1 MRTSGELKDIAISA
15 LEGKW
20 GQAVG
25 LTFVMAVLESV
36 ASGLSYIPIV
46 GAVFTLVAMP
56 LSFGFA
62 VAFLNN
68 LRGGEARIE
77 TLFAG
82 YKDFGRVFLT
92 QLIMCI
98 YVCLWSLLL
107 VVPGVIKAISYTMTS
122 FVLNDNPKLSY
133 DAAISRSSRLMQ
145 GHKMEYFVFVLSFAG
160 WFVLS
165 VLTMFIG
172 FLWLAPYF
180 QTAKAAFYHELL
192 AEHDEDIAVVIDDDT
207 MPAEGLRPLE

>member
-25 LTFVMAVLESV
+25 LTFVIGVLESA
-36 ASGLSYIPIV
+36 ASGLSNIPMV
-46 GAVFTLVAMP
+46 GVVFPLLAMP
-56 LSFGFA
+56 LTFGFA

-68 LRGGEARIE
+68 LRGGEARFE

-92 QLIMCI
+92 LLIMGI
-98 YVCLWSLLL
+98 YTFLWSLLL
-107 VVPGVIKAISYTMTS
+107 VVPGVIKAISYTMTP
-122 FVLNDNPKLSY
+122 FVLNDNPELSY
-133 DAAISRSSRLMQ
+133 DAAISKSSRLMQ

-165 VLTMFIG
+165 ILTMFIG

-192 AEHDEDIAVVIDDDT
+192 AEQDEYVATVIDDDT
-207 MPAEGLRPLE
+207 TSAEELRPLE

>member
-25 LTFVMAVLESV
+25 LTFVIGVLESA
-36 ASGLSYIPIV
+36 ASGLSYIPMV
-46 GAVFTLVAMP
+46 GVVFPLLAMP
-56 LSFGFA
+56 LTFGFA

-68 LRGGEARIE
+68 LRGGEARFE

-92 QLIMCI
+92 LLIMGI
-98 YVCLWSLLL
+98 YTFLWSLLL
-107 VVPGVIKAISYTMTS
+107 VVPGVIKAISYTMTP
-122 FVLNDNPKLSY
+122 FVLNDNPELSY
-133 DAAISRSSRLMQ
+133 DAAISKSSRLMQ

-165 VLTMFIG
+165 ILTMFIG

-192 AEHDEDIAVVIDDDT
+192 AEQDEYVATVIDDT
-207 MPAEGLRPLE
+207 TSAEELRPLE

>member
-25 LTFVMAVLESV
+25 LTFVIGVLESA
-36 ASGLSYIPIV
+36 ASGLSYIPMV
-46 GAVFTLVAMP
+46 GVVFPLLAMP
-56 LSFGFA
+56 LTFGFA

-68 LRGGEARIE
+68 LRGGEARFE

-92 QLIMCI
+92 LLIMGI
-98 YVCLWSLLL
+98 YTFLWSLLL
-107 VVPGVIKAISYTMTS
+107 VVPGVIKAISYTMTP
-122 FVLNDNPKLSY
+122 FVLNDNPELSY
-133 DAAISRSSRLMQ
+133 DAAISKSSRLMQ

-165 VLTMFIG
+165 ILTMFIG

-192 AEHDEDIAVVIDDDT
+192 AEQDEYVATVIDDDT
-207 MPAEGLRPLE
+207 TSAEELRLLE

>member
-25 LTFVMAVLESV
+25 LTFVIGVLESA
-36 ASGLSYIPIV
+36 ASGLSYIPMV
-46 GAVFTLVAMP
+46 GVVFPLLAMP
-56 LSFGFA
+56 LTFGFA

-68 LRGGEARIE
+68 LRGGEARFE

-92 QLIMCI
+92 LLIMGI
-98 YVCLWSLLL
+98 YTFLWSLLL
-107 VVPGVIKAISYTMTS
+107 VVPGVIKAISYTMTP
-122 FVLNDNPKLSY
+122 FVLNDNPELSY
-133 DAAISRSSRLMQ
+133 DAAISKSSHLMQ

-165 VLTMFIG
+165 ILTMFIG

-192 AEHDEDIAVVIDDDT
+192 AEQDEYVATVIDDDT
-207 MPAEGLRPLE
+207 TSAEELRPLE

>member
-25 LTFVMAVLESV
+25 LTFVIGVLESA
-36 ASGLSYIPIV
+36 ASGLSYIPMV
-46 GAVFTLVAMP
+46 GVVFPLLAMP
-56 LSFGFA
+56 LTFGFA

-68 LRGGEARIE
+68 LRGGEARFE

-92 QLIMCI
+92 LLIMGI
-98 YVCLWSLLL
+98 YTFLWSLLL
-107 VVPGVIKAISYTMTS
+107 VVPGVIKAISYTMTP
-122 FVLNDNPKLSY
+122 FVLNDNPELSY
-133 DAAISRSSRLMQ
+133 DAAISKSSRLMQ

-165 VLTMFIG
+165 ILTMFIG

-192 AEHDEDIAVVIDDDT
+192 AEQDEYVATVIDDDT
-207 MPAEGLRPLE
+207 TSAEELRPLE

>member
-25 LTFVMAVLESV
+25 LTFVIGVLESA
-36 ASGLSYIPIV
+36 ASGLSYIPMV
-46 GAVFTLVAMP
+46 GVVFPLLAMP
-56 LSFGFA
+56 LTFGFA

-68 LRGGEARIE
+68 LRGSEARFE

-92 QLIMCI
+92 LLIMGI
-98 YVCLWSLLL
+98 YTFLWSLLL
-107 VVPGVIKAISYTMTS
+107 VVPGVIKAISYTMTP
-122 FVLNDNPKLSY
+122 FVLNDNPELSY
-133 DAAISRSSRLMQ
+133 DAAISKSSRLMQ

-165 VLTMFIG
+165 ILTMFIG

-192 AEHDEDIAVVIDDDT
+192 AEQDEYVATVIDDDT
-207 MPAEGLRPLE
+207 TSAEELRPLE